1 MLLLTLVAAWSLVDG
16 RPGLLAASTG
26 LVFAAALAWLLRAA
40 PGPILTAAKT
50 GAELGRPVNLLLGP
64 WLYAPIVALTA
75 SVAFAPV
82 LFSQWAPQ
90 FSIFLA
96 VLGCLWTG
104 LLLYRRKREGPGKT
118 AQVEV
123 YVNSALL
130 SFTAS
135 VALAA
140 ALATQPTMPWSLL
153 VGVLWLSAAMLLTL
167 SLNLYVRWLFY
178 AFLLVAAAAAVV
190 TKLTYFPQPWVGLTE
205 MLGVAA
211 LWALLWWLDRQP
223 DELSEIARR
232 RAWRD
237 APARLLWCLKGAER
251 GIDPA
256 GLAEP
261 IGEAR
266 ASEAAPAAAGI
277 SDR

>member
-1 MLLLTLVAAWSLVDG
+1 M
-16 RPGLLAASTG
+16 
-26 LVFAAALAWLLRAA
+26 
-40 PGPILTAAKT
+40 
-50 GAELGRPVNLLLGP
+50 
-64 WLYAPIVALTA
+64 
-75 SVAFAPV
+75 APV

-130 SFTAS
+130 SFTTS
-135 VALAA
+135 VALAV
-140 ALATQPTMPWSLL
+140 ALITQSIMPWALL

-167 SLNLYVRWLFY
+167 SLNLCVRWLFY
-178 AFLLVAAAAAVV
+178 AFLLVAAAAAAA
-190 TKLTYFPQPWVGLTE
+190 TKLTYFPQPSVGLTE
-205 MLGVAA
+205 MFGVTA
-211 LWALLWWLDRQP
+211 LWVLLWWLDRQP

-237 APARLLWCLKGAER
+237 APARLLWWLSGAER
-251 GIDPA
+251 GIDA
-256 GLAEP
+256 ADLTES

-266 ASEAAPAAAGI
+266 ASEAPPAAAGF
-277 SDR
+277 SDQ